1 MIVTTF
7 VQPLHRE
14 VEKDGHKVQLIAP
27 PPIVLME
34 NGPMVKVRIG
44 KPPIPGE
51 NTSTLRP
58 SVEIFG
64 LLDTGAFS
72 SVITPEIANQL
83 NLIQTGWQPISS
95 VHSEEDRPVF
105 FAALWFPWGSA
116 FQTKIVSCNL
126 GGGLQCLIG
135 RDIMMN
141 WSITYNG
148 KEGFYTICE

>member
-7 VQPLHRE
+7 VPPLSRE
-14 VEKDGHKVQLIAP
+14 VERDGGKVQLIAP

-34 NGPMVKVRIG
+34 KGPMVKVRIG
-44 KPPIPGE
+44 KPPISGE
-51 NTSTLRP
+51 DTSALLL

-83 NLIQTGWQPISS
+83 ELIQTGWQPISS

-105 FAALWFPWGSA
+105 FAALWFPWGSSY
-116 FQTKIVSCNL
+116 QTKIVSCNL
-126 GGGLQCLIG
+126 GGGASVPD
-135 RDIMMN
+135 RP
-141 WSITYNG
+141 
-148 KEGFYTICE
+148 